1 MNEAAQTGL
10 TLRTPTSND
19 AARLAALSTELGYPA
34 DPERIR
40 ARLTRLLDRAD
51 HCLRLAEASGETIGW
66 VHAHEQCVLEA
77 EPWCEIVGL
86 VVDANHR
93 GHGAGRTLV
102 ADVEHWARGRGLET
116 LKVRSN
122 VVRLE
127 SHPFYQRLGFERFK
141 SQHVYRKT
149 LKTLG

>member
-1 MNEAAQTGL
+1 MNEAAQTSL
-10 TLRTPTSND
+10 TLRTPTGND

-93 GHGAGRTLV
+93 GHGAGRSLV
-102 ADVEHWARGRGLET
+102 ADVEQWARGRGLRT

-149 LKTLG
+149 LR